1 MAFKERINRFR
12 RRFTSR
18 LTKNIGSAYSEPE
31 RGSVKVSDITNILI
45 VRPSHRLG
53 NQLLLTPIVQEVIN
67 TFPDCKIDLIVKGGV
82 AHPVFQNYNEVSRII
97 ELPRN
102 SFHNPFLYATRFMSI
117 RLNRYDLVINADK
130 NSSSGRLL
138 TNMSSATIKIFG
150 DMHEDIKK
158 QYADHRHKS
167 KYPIYNLRACL
178 LRLGL
183 SNEKKAIPVLNIK
196 LDDSEIAEGKR
207 ILDKIVNDNKK
218 TICIYTNATGNKCY
232 SEDWWETIYSRLA
245 KEYPDYKI
253 FEMLPVD
260 NISKINF
267 KAPNFYSKDIR
278 EMGAV
283 IRNADIFITADNGV
297 MHLASASLT
306 PTVGFFKGAKTYAYE
321 PYGNGNV
328 AIDTR
333 KETDIDQWMA
343 TISKILKRTKPIV
356 KETLIKS

>member
-12 RRFTSR
+12 RRLTRR
-18 LTKNIGSAYSEPE
+18 LTKNIGSSYSEPE
-31 RGSVKVSDITNILI
+31 RRSVNVSDITNILVI
-45 VRPSHRLG
+45 RPSHRLG

-67 TFPDCKIDLIVKGGV
+67 TFPGCKIDLIVKGGV
-82 AHPVFQNYNEVSRII
+82 AHPVFQNYDEVSKII

-102 SFHNPFLYATRFMSI
+102 PFLNPFLYAIRFMSI
-117 RLNRYDLVINADK
+117 RLNRYDLVINVDK

-138 TNMSSATIKIFG
+138 TNMSRATIKVFG
-150 DMHEDIKK
+150 DVREETKK
-158 QYADHRHKS
+158 QYADYRHMS
-167 KYPIYNLRACL
+167 KFPIYNLRTCL

-183 SNEKKAIPVLNIK
+183 PNEKKAIPVLDIK
-196 LDDSEIAEGKR
+196 LDDSEITDGKG
-207 ILDKIVNDNKK
+207 ILEKVTNDNKK
-218 TICIYTNATGNKCY
+218 TICIYTNATGKKCY
-232 SEDWWETIYSRLA
+232 SEDWWETMYSRLA

-267 KAPNFYSKDIR
+267 KAANFYSKDIR

-306 PTVGFFKGAKTYAYE
+306 PTVGFFKATKTHLYK

-343 TISKILKRTKPIV
+343 TISKIL
-356 KETLIKS
+356 IKNEARSKADSG